1 MSALAPRLDRAAV
14 YAFFDVDDT
23 LISVKSLLRFQ
34 DYWYE
39 VTGDAAGRAAYD
51 ADMADLRRSDAS
63 WEILN
68 RRFYRHF
75 AGRSVAEVAARGRDW
90 FAAVEAATPG
100 LFHQPVVDC
109 LRHHQ
114 EAGEEAVFVSGSFP
128 AVLQPVADRLGV
140 RHILATTMA
149 AAGGRYT
156 GEILAPQTIGAG
168 KAVAAADFLRRRGGS
183 PQACHAY
190 GDDISDLALLESV
203 GHPTAVRG
211 GRGLEALAADRGW
224 RIISPS

>member
-1 MSALAPRLDRAAV
+1 MSALAEKRDVAPG

-39 VTGDAAGRAAYD
+39 VAGDTAGRAAYE
-51 ADMADLRRSDAS
+51 ADMADLRRMDAS

-75 AGRSVAEVAARGRDW
+75 AGRSVAEVEARGRDW
-90 FAAVEAATPG
+90 FALVEASTPN
-100 LFHQPVVDC
+100 LFHGPVVAC
-109 LRHHQ
+109 LRRHQ
-114 EAGEEAVFVSGSFP
+114 AAGVEAVFVSGSFP
-128 AVLQPVADRLGV
+128 AVLRPVADRLGV

-149 AAGGRYT
+149 SVGGRYT

-168 KAVAAADFLRRRGGS
+168 KAAAAADFLRRRGVR
-183 PQACHAY
+183 PEACHAY

-211 GRGLEALAADRGW
+211 GRGLEALAAQRGW

>member
-1 MSALAPRLDRAAV
+1 MTAPARQTVAAG

-34 DYWYE
+34 EYWYE
-39 VTGDAAGRAAYD
+39 ATGDVAGRAAYE

-75 AGRSVAEVAARGRDW
+75 AGRSVAEVETRGYAW
-90 FAAVEAATPG
+90 FRLVEASTPN
-100 LFHQPVVDC
+100 LFHGPVVDC
-109 LRHHQ
+109 LRRHQ

-128 AVLQPVADRLGV
+128 AVLRPVAERLGV
-140 RHILATTMA
+140 RHVLATTMEVA
-149 AAGGRYT
+149 DGRYT

-168 KAVAAADFLRRRGGS
+168 KAVAVGAFLRRRGVR
-183 PQACHAY
+183 AEDCHAY
-190 GDDISDLALLESV
+190 GDDISDLALLEAV

-211 GRGLEALAADRGW
+211 GRGLEALAAARGW

>member
-1 MSALAPRLDRAAV
+1 MNALARKVDAPPG

-34 DYWYE
+34 DYWYA
-39 VTGDAAGRAAYD
+39 VTGDAAGRAAYE

-75 AGRSVAEVAARGRDW
+75 AGRRVAEVAARGRDW

-100 LFHQPVVDC
+100 LFHVPVVDC
-109 LRHHQ
+109 LRRHQ
-114 EAGEEAVFVSGSFP
+114 AAGEEAVFVSGSFP

-140 RHILATTMA
+140 RHVLATTMA
-149 AAGGRYT
+149 VADGCYT

-168 KAVAAADFLRRRGGS
+168 KAAAAADFLRRRGVH
-183 PQACHAY
+183 PAACHAY
-190 GDDISDLALLESV
+190 GDDVSDLALLESV

-211 GRGLEALAADRGW
+211 GRGLEILAEERGW

>member
-1 MSALAPRLDRAAV
+1 MSAPARKSVAAG

-23 LISVKSLLRFQ
+23 VIAVKSLLRFQ
-34 DYWYE
+34 EYWYE
-39 VTGDAAGRAAYD
+39 TTGDAAGRAAYE

-75 AGRSVAEVAARGRDW
+75 AGRSVAEVEARARAW
-90 FAAVEAATPG
+90 FRQVEESTPN
-100 LFHQPVVDC
+100 LFHGPVVDC
-109 LRHHQ
+109 LRRHQ
-114 EAGEEAVFVSGSFP
+114 DAGEEAVFVSGSFP
-128 AVLQPVADRLGV
+128 AVLRPVAARLGV

-149 AAGGRYT
+149 VADGRYT

-168 KAVAAADFLRRRGGS
+168 KAAAVAEFLGRRGVR
-183 PQACHAY
+183 PEVCHAY
-190 GDDISDLALLESV
+190 GDDISDLALLEAV

-211 GRGLEALAADRGW
+211 GRGLEALAAARGW